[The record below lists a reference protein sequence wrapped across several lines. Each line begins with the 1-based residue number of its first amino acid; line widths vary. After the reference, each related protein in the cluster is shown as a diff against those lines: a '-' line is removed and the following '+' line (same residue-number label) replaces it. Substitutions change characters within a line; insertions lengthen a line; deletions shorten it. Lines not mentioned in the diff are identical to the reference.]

1 MRPSRGTVNGDSLG
15 DGHDGGSQWLLGAC
29 VRAFGVLSVTGT
41 NRSGSEGPGEFAHPQ
56 ATMSAQRWS
65 GWKDGPSVARLAVF
79 CVRHRC
85 VSTPV
90 PSWTIGVPGSFLM
103 KCTTV
108 VWRVAGSCR
117 AMSGNPAGMAARA
130 VSMVASARP
139 LFYVDLIDSTPFYGL
154 AFGGRAFRGA
164 TVTGRYGNE
173 AGMASDHY
181 GACWHRRWRSLEKAM
196 RTLINQSIGGRR

>member
-1 MRPSRGTVNGDSLG
+1 
-15 DGHDGGSQWLLGAC
+15 
-29 VRAFGVLSVTGT
+29 
-41 NRSGSEGPGEFAHPQ
+41 
-56 ATMSAQRWS
+56 
-65 GWKDGPSVARLAVF
+65 
-79 CVRHRC
+79 
-85 VSTPV
+85 
-90 PSWTIGVPGSFLM
+90 M

-139 LFYVDLIDSTPFYGL
+139 LFYVDLIDSIPFYGL

>member
-1 MRPSRGTVNGDSLG
+1 
-15 DGHDGGSQWLLGAC
+15 
-29 VRAFGVLSVTGT
+29 
-41 NRSGSEGPGEFAHPQ
+41 
-56 ATMSAQRWS
+56 
-65 GWKDGPSVARLAVF
+65 
-79 CVRHRC
+79 
-85 VSTPV
+85 
-90 PSWTIGVPGSFLM
+90 M

-130 VSMVASARP
+130 VSMVASARGRF
-139 LFYVDLIDSTPFYGL
+139 FYVDLIDSTPFYGL

-181 GACWHRRWRSLEKAM
+181 GACWHRRWRS
-196 RTLINQSIGGRR
+196 IGRRCVPSSTSQSVAGVDP